1 MPHHH
6 RPRLAWGIVGVVF
19 ATAGAITLGG
29 ACDRVTSYSVTGSAA
44 AGGPGAVG
52 PGAGP
57 GNVAATG
64 PGAVSRTMVLGGVAT
79 CATSLYGQ
87 FAVAASELDVAAA
100 AYAAAPTPETE
111 TAARTEWLEAMVLWQ
126 QAEVIRVGPA
136 GPTTL
141 PDGEGSR
148 DLIYSWPLVSRCL
161 VDQGIVQQKYASPN
175 FGATVLVNTRGLYAV
190 EYLLFYTGDDNAC
203 SSTASINS
211 QGTWAALG
219 AELPVRK
226 RAYASVVA
234 TDVAAHA
241 AALSAAWSDGFAATL
256 STAGAS
262 GSPFDSD
269 QAALNAVTDGM
280 FYLEREVK
288 DLKLGLVLGKVDGCA
303 NATCPEDVE
312 SQYARVARDHIK
324 NNLVGF
330 RRVFEGCDEAADTG
344 FDDLLR
350 SAGAGDLA
358 DRMSADIASAI
369 AVADGLSSADLVAL
383 VGSEPT
389 SVDALHAAVKR
400 VSDALK
406 TDFVTILDLELPKS
420 VEGDND

>member
-1 MPHHH
+1 MSQQH
-6 RPRLAWGIVGVVF
+6 RPRLAWGILGVVF
-19 ATAGAITLGG
+19 VTAGAITLAG

-44 AGGPGAVG
+44 VGGPGAAG

-87 FAVAASELDVAAA
+87 FAVAASELDAAVS
-100 AYAAAPTPETE
+100 AYAASPTPENE
-111 TAARTEWLEAMVLWQ
+111 TAARTEWLEAMALWQ

-141 PDGEGSR
+141 PSGEGTR

-161 VDQGIVQQKYASPN
+161 VEQGIVAQKYASPN
-175 FGATVLVNTRGLYAV
+175 FAQTALVNTRGLAAA
-190 EYLLFYTGDDNAC
+190 EYLLFYTGNDNAC
-203 SSTASINS
+203 SSSASINA

-234 TDVAAHA
+234 TDVAGQA
-241 AALSAAWSDGFAATL
+241 AALSAAWSDGFATTL

-269 QAALNAVTDGM
+269 QAAMNAVSDGM
-280 FYLEREVK
+280 FYLENEVK
-288 DLKLGLVLGKVDGCA
+288 DLKLGLVLGKIEGCETP
-303 NATCPEDVE
+303 TCPEDVE
-312 SQYARVARDHIK
+312 SQYARVARDHVK

-358 DRMSADIASAI
+358 DRMSADIAAAI
-369 AVADGLSSADLVAL
+369 AVADGLSSSDLVAL
-383 VGSEPT
+383 VGSDPT
-389 SVDALHAAVKR
+389 AVDALHVAVKR
-400 VSDALK
+400 VTDALK